1 MTSCAKHYSVDG
13 MVLALHHDSMTVS
26 HRDIPHYMPAMIMPF
41 EAAHPNELKAL
52 HPGSLVAFEL
62 AVSKHHTRAMNIR
75 SRGDKPEFVPT
86 ASPVALHGHV
96 PNFTLTTE
104 SNEALSL
111 ADLKGK
117 VIVLDFLYTRC
128 PLPTVCPRLAANF
141 ARLQRRFQP
150 QLGKQLVLLSITL
163 DPQYDTPAVLAGYSK
178 LWHAQAP
185 GWRFLTGNMGKIRQI
200 AQNFG
205 VLYWPEDGT
214 LAHSTLTAI
223 IDAQGRLTALV
234 DGPNYAVSQ
243 LGDLI
248 NTALK
253 ETPQ

>member
-1 MTSCAKHYSVDG
+1 
-13 MVLALHHDSMTVS
+13 MVLALNHTSMTVS

-41 EAAHPNELKAL
+41 HAAHPDELKPL
-52 HPGSLVAFEL
+52 HPGSLVAFDL
-62 AVSKHHTRAMNIR
+62 AVSKHSTRATHIH
-75 SRGDKPEFVPT
+75 SRGDKPEFAPT
-86 ASPVALHGHV
+86 ASPVALHAAV

-104 SNEALSL
+104 SNEPLSL

-163 DPQYDTPAVLAGYSK
+163 DPQYDTPAVLAAYGK

-185 GWRFLTGNMGKIRQI
+185 GWRFLTGNMDQI
-200 AQNFG
+200 QQVAQNFG

-223 IDAQGRLTALV
+223 IDAQGRLAAVV

-243 LGDLI
+243 LGDLVDA
-248 NTALK
+248 TLK
-253 ETPQ
+253 EPLQ